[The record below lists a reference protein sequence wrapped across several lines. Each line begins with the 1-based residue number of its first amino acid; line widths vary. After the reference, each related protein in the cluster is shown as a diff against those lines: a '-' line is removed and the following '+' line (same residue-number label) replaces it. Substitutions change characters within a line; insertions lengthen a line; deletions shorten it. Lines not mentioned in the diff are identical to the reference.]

1 MIIDRLDKNFPKLNR
16 GGQLRVVSQLAY
28 ELIVESLEKN
38 GLQDVAFYAGDY
50 IKDGLTDWVNDTL
63 GKTDMTIEIGDL
75 NGQFDTQ
82 S

>member
-1 MIIDRLDKNFPKLNR
+1 MVIDNIDNIFPNLTRHGKLR
-16 GGQLRVVSQLAY
+16 IVSQLAY
-28 ELIVESLEKN
+28 EVMMIALEKN

-75 NGQFDTQ
+75 ND
-82 S
+82 